1 MNERNLEIVLDAL
14 AENIRNLRIE
24 VMILE
29 DRVKSAKCE
38 NERLVQENERL
49 KEDMKNETV

>member
-14 AENIRNLRIE
+14 AENIRNLRLE

-29 DRVKSAKCE
+29 DRVKSTKCD

-49 KEDMKNETV
+49 KEDMKNA